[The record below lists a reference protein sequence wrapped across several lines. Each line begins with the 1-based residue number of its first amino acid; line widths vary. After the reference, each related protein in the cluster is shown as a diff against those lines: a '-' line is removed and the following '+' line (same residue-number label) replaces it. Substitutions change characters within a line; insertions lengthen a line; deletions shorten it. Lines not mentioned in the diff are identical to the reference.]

1 MKVLITGG
9 AGFIGAH
16 LVKRLLADGHQVVV
30 LDNFS
35 SGLRDNLKGLPVQLV
50 EADVAAPFDI
60 PCDQVYHLACPASPV
75 FYQRD
80 GIGTLLTA
88 FNGTYQALLNAERH
102 RARILVASTSEV
114 YGDPAVS
121 PQPETY
127 FGNVNTWGPRAC
139 YDEGKRAA
147 EALCYE
153 FQTQGRADVRVARI
167 FNTYGP
173 GMRHD
178 DGRVMMEFVL
188 AALEGRPLPID
199 AGGEQTRTFCYVDD
213 MVDGLVALMGHGR
226 CFGPINLGGN
236 EEVTVGALARLI
248 IQLTQSHSELVVK
261 PRRADDPMQR
271 KPDLRAA
278 QELLS
283 WRAKV
288 TLREGVGRLCAYLRN
303 FTNHR

>member
-1 MKVLITGG
+1 MRVLVTGG
-9 AGFIGAH
+9 AGFIGTH

-35 SGLRDNLKGLPVQLV
+35 SGLRENLKGLSVELV

-60 PCDQVYHLACPASPV
+60 PCDQIYHLACPASPV
-75 FYQRD
+75 FYQKD

-88 FNGTYQALLNAERH
+88 FNGTYQALLNAERQK
-102 RARILVASTSEV
+102 ARILVSSTSEI

-173 GMRHD
+173 GMRLD
-178 DGRVMMEFVL
+178 DGRVMTEFIA
-188 AALEGRPLPID
+188 AALAGRPLRLD
-199 AGGEQTRTFCYVDD
+199 AGGEQTRTFCYIDD
-213 MVDGLVALMGHGR
+213 MVEGVVSLMESDQSK
-226 CFGPINLGGN
+226 GPINLGGH
-236 EEVTVGALARLI
+236 EEITVGELAQLI
-248 IQLTQSHSELVVK
+248 IELTGSNSYIIPQ
-261 PRRADDPMQR
+261 PRRSDDPMQR
-271 KPDLRAA
+271 KPHLGKA
-278 QELLS
+278 QATLA
-283 WRAKV
+283 WTAKV
-288 TLREGVGRLCAYLRN
+288 GLREGIGRFCAYLRN